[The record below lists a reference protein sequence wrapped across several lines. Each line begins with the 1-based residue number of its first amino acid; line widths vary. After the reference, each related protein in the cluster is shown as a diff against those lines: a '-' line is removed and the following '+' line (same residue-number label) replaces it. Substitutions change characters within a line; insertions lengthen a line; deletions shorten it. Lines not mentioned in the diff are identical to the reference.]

1 METTADVITT
11 VVKEDELKNQPK
23 NTYVGLER
31 LDEIANKEPL
41 WESFVEHITGQNKE
55 EFLARLAE
63 IKVERKELYD
73 KYGINNELWEKYG
86 DTKKLRERGYNI
98 DVGNIKDIKDAKT
111 ISKLLI
117 ERAADELPPVK
128 EGYIRMFRGEGPHPG
143 TTDDPT
149 IGRWFAHNLQIASCF
164 PLGKLGDS
172 RLSYVDIPETSL
184 AEYHVDNMPE
194 FSGASKGGEYLLP
207 PELVIQAR
215 EFIRFLKADTSGDPW
230 STSQSSNL
238 ISSKSM

>member
-1 METTADVITT
+1 M
-11 VVKEDELKNQPK
+11 PK
-23 NTYVGLER
+23 R
-31 LDEIANKEPL
+31 LPKK
-41 WESFVEHITGQNKE
+41 WV
-55 EFLARLAE
+55 
-63 IKVERKELYD
+63 
-73 KYGINNELWEKYG
+73 
-86 DTKKLRERGYNI
+86 KKLIEMPESGMGYQEVDIILKENHSFTAI
-98 DVGNIKDIKDAKT
+98 ILNCEWITEIIGNDDVTFLVKNIKDIKDAKT